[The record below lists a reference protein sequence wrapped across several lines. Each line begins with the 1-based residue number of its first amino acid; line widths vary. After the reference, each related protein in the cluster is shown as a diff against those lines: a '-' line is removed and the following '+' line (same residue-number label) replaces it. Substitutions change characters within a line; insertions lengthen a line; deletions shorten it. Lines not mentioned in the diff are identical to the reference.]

1 MNNYA
6 IRKSALLGMAV
17 AAALFATGCNKKEG
31 AESTAAAETAA
42 PASSGS
48 IELDT
53 PEKQVTYI
61 VGYNMAQQANANGL
75 TFNKEVMAQA
85 IQDVADEKE
94 PRIAADE
101 QQQIMMSFQE
111 EQQAKRDAEMQVKGE
126 ENLKKSQAF
135 LDENAKKE
143 GVVTT
148 ESGLQY
154 KVLESGKEGAPKPKE
169 DDNVKVHYHGTLID
183 GTVFDSSVDRGQP
196 VTFPVNGVIKGWVEA
211 LQLMKTGDKFELYIP
226 PDLAYGAGGTAG
238 KIGPNDAL
246 IFQVE
251 LLEINPKEDGQ
262 AEEAQPAEA
271 KPAEAKPKK

>member
-1 MNNYA
+1 MNINA
-6 IRKSALLGMAV
+6 IRKSALLGVAV
-17 AAALFATGCNKKEG
+17 AATIFATGCNKKEG
-31 AESTAAAETAA
+31 AESTAAAKTAA
-42 PASSGS
+42 PASSEN

-53 PEKQVTYI
+53 AEKQVTYI

-75 TFNKEVMAQA
+75 TFNKDVMALA
-85 IQDVADEKE
+85 IQDVAEEKE
-94 PRIAADE
+94 PRIAAEE

-111 EQQAKRDAEMQVKGE
+111 EQQTKRDAEMKVKGE

-143 GVVTT
+143 GVITT

-154 KVLESGKEGAPKPKE
+154 KVLESGEEGAAKPAE

-211 LQLMKTGDKFELYIP
+211 LQLMKVGDKFELYIP
-226 PDLAYGAGGTAG
+226 ADLAYGPGGTAG

-251 LLEINPKEDGQ
+251 LLEINPVEEGMGEP
-262 AEEAQPAEA
+262 AEAQPEAEPEA
-271 KPAEAKPKK
+271 KK